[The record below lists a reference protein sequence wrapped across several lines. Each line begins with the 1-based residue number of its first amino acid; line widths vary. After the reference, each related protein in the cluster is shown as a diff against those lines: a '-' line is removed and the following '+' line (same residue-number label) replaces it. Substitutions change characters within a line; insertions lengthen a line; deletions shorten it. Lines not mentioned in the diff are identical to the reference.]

1 MTVEVEKQQRPKPY
15 FGGFKNNRNGI
26 TYHHAFTQT
35 NQTENYHPEKLERQ
49 VQTYQYKTK
58 STVMMREFGVQME
71 KTGLYIDTRQDKII
85 YPKKY
90 ISSAMWSKQRE
101 ATTLYI

>member
-1 MTVEVEKQQRPKPY
+1 M
-15 FGGFKNNRNGI
+15 

-35 NQTENYHPEKLERQ
+35 DQSANYHPNKLERQ

-71 KTGLYIDTRQDKII
+71 KTGLYIDQRNDKII

-90 ISSAMWSKQRE
+90 FSSAMWNKKRE
-101 ATTLYI
+101 ATTLKV